1 VQGITTFLFMIAIA
15 VFLFCLRVL
24 AMIAMLLIRLVW
36 ALLLACLR
44 LLSWVLGVVVDGS
57 TEVFARARAR
67 RA

>member
-1 VQGITTFLFMIAIA
+1 MQGITTFLFMIAIA

-24 AMIAMLLIRLVW
+24 AMIAVLLIRLVW
-36 ALLLACLR
+36 ALLLASLR

-67 RA
+67 RV

>member
-24 AMIAMLLIRLVW
+24 AMIAMLVVRVVW
-36 ALLLACLR
+36 ALLLASLR
-44 LLSWVLGVVVDGS
+44 LLSWVLSVIVDGS

>member
-1 VQGITTFLFMIAIA
+1 MQAMTTFLFAIAIA

-24 AMIAMLLIRLVW
+24 AMIVVLLVRVLG
-36 ALLLACLR
+36 ALLLASLR
-44 LLSWVLGVVVDGS
+44 LLSWLLGLVVDGG